1 MQQTEVSQRIWHCQH
16 FQCCCTCWKVRG
28 KRGATSW
35 SHYNRNAY
43 GIFPDM
49 STRFRWWWSILICRP
64 CWKIMPYNTYKTTN
78 VFCVCNL
85 EIPQLIFFFNKCQW
99 RYHFHIR
106 ISIPVSFNFHL
117 IHGRLCGTPWK
128 RLHLLRRLGTLWWSL
143 CFMLRLCGGS
153 GAPLHSYGTGAG
165 VGGWGPDHPGGQ
177 TESQWQGGCLQL
189 RGRWMKMIQWFRW
202 KWLAIFV
209 LWRDWLKKCKC
220 GRLWQHFD
228 GVEKVPVTRVL
239 GKHRQHWFMILK
251 NDPVWLAKEVIL
263 LVIKDGGS
271 VY

>member
-1 MQQTEVSQRIWHCQH
+1 MAGYVEPH
-16 FQCCCTCWKVRG
+16 G
-28 KRGATSW
+28 KDFT
-35 SHYNRNAY
+35 
-43 GIFPDM
+43 
-49 STRFRWWWSILICRP
+49 
-64 CWKIMPYNTYKTTN
+64 
-78 VFCVCNL
+78 FCDVL
-85 EIPQLIFFFNKCQW
+85 E
-99 RYHFHIR
+99 R
-106 ISIPVSFNFHL
+106 
-117 IHGRLCGTPWK
+117 
-128 RLHLLRRLGTLWWSL
+128 
-143 CFMLRLCGGS
+143 CGGLCVLCY
-153 GAPLHSYGTGAG
+153 ACAAAAEHLFTRMAR
-165 VGGWGPDHPGGQ
+165 VLVLVVEVRITRGGQ
-177 TESQWQGGCLQL
+177 AESQWQGGCLQL